1 MTRRHPD
8 SAHLAVSST
17 RPLHVTEAVPV
28 TAVTPVVAMAA
39 SRPQVLQDAEFAREL
54 EKIRERLRSTES
66 QLVDER
72 NSRNELL
79 KKVDSNHLYLFH
91 IYCSH
96 YNIYVLQ

>member
-28 TAVTPVVAMAA
+28 TAVTPVVAAA

-54 EKIRERLRSTES
+54 EEIRERLRSTES

-72 NSRNELL
+72 NSRNKLL